1 MEISTAVIRFELK
14 KKSVSFNVY
23 GTGKN
28 RKEIFNI
35 MSVYS

>member
-1 MEISTAVIRFELK
+1 MEISLTAVIHFELK
-14 KKSVSFNVY
+14 KKSVY

-28 RKEIFNI
+28 RKVILNI